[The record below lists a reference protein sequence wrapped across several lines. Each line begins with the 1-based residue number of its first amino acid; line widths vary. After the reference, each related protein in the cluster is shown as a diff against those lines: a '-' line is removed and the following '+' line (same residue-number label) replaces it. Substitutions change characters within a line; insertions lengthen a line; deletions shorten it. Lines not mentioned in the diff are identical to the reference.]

1 MRINKANRMVGAI
14 RRSFTCLD
22 KFTFV
27 KLYKSMV
34 RVHLE
39 NAVPVWFPYMIKD
52 IEMVEAVQRRATKML
67 PETKGLEYVD
77 RLRLLKLPT
86 LAYRRH
92 RGDMIELY
100 KMINEVYDKDV
111 LPSFEMRGEVVTGSR
126 ENRGHSKQLFITR
139 SYKDV
144 RKNFFTKRAAP
155 LWNSLTEEVV
165 TATSVDMFKRG
176 LDKLWENQPVKYNY
190 EESILF

>member
-1 MRINKANRMVGAI
+1 MCI
-14 RRSFTCLD
+14 L
-22 KFTFV
+22 V

-144 RKNFFTKRAAP
+144 RKYYFTKRAAP

-176 LDKLWENQPVKYNY
+176 LDKLWVNQPVKFNY
-190 EESILF
+190 EESISF

>member
-1 MRINKANRMVGAI
+1 MCILVE
-14 RRSFTCLD
+14 
-22 KFTFV
+22 
-27 KLYKSMV
+27 LYKSMV

-111 LPSFEMRGEVVTGSR
+111 LPSFEMRGEVVKGSR

-144 RKNFFTKRAAP
+144 RKYYFTKRAPP

-165 TATSVDMFKRG
+165 TATSVDMFKHG
-176 LDKLWENQPVKYNY
+176 LDKLWVNQPVKFNY
-190 EESILF
+190 EESISF

>member
-22 KFTFV
+22 KLTFV

-67 PETKGLEYVD
+67 L
-77 RLRLLKLPT
+77 
-86 LAYRRH
+86 
-92 RGDMIELY
+92 
-100 KMINEVYDKDV
+100 
-111 LPSFEMRGEVVTGSR
+111 
-126 ENRGHSKQLFITR
+126 
-139 SYKDV
+139 
-144 RKNFFTKRAAP
+144 
-155 LWNSLTEEVV
+155 
-165 TATSVDMFKRG
+165 
-176 LDKLWENQPVKYNY
+176 
-190 EESILF
+190 